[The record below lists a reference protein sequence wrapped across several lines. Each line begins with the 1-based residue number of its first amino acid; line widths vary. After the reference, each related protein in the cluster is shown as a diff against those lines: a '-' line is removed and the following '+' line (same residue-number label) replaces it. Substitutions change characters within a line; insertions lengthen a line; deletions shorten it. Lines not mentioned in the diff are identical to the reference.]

1 MMMLDHNLYSK
12 VYSLWKESN
21 FSTERRFENEIKMRS
36 MERARDI
43 RMQLEGLLK
52 RFEIDLISSNGELV
66 AIKQVMISGCTPP
79 D

>member
-1 MMMLDHNLYSK
+1 
-12 VYSLWKESN
+12 
-21 FSTERRFENEIKMRS
+21 MRS
-36 MERARDI
+36 MERTRDI